1 MTNSLLEIKVRKDL
15 NKWFGI
21 FALFMSFNSILFFR
35 TNISIVVFLL
45 ILFQFTPKFNFFSI
59 EKPAQRIVLLIIIGI
74 LTSFWDTSTENL
86 LHASKSIQ
94 VLPNYLYWMI
104 LVIILINLRFDL
116 NWYIIAR
123 YLSIGLVFT
132 LIIYFFRKGISLPF
146 IKNNTPNSY
155 SFILICFS
163 AISVTYI
170 GDKYNKTFAL
180 ILLALLVLSVLVI
193 ERRAGTTLVLLS
205 SLAALYLKRVK
216 IQFMLPPI
224 IVFVIMFILIQ
235 LSAVENII
243 YNQSPRIHELIYESE
258 EITKTDQ
265 SYLTRRLMIERGLVI
280 FEENP
285 LTGIGLNNYANIKV
299 VNTEGNFEGADLVL
313 NKLEDEH
320 VSAHNSYLL
329 VLVEG
334 GLLLLIPIVIL
345 FIFILYHFII
355 HYNKR
360 TQIEN
365 AYFWSFIAVV
375 IHLYFIAEIV
385 NVYAWFLFGC
395 VAAITT
401 RVSDLKVNRA
411 KK

>member
-1 MTNSLLEIKVRKDL
+1 MANSLLEIKVKKDL
-15 NKWFGI
+15 NKWFGY

-35 TNISIVVFLL
+35 TNISMVVFLL
-45 ILFQFTPKFNFFSI
+45 ILFQFAPKFNFFSI

-74 LTSFWDTSTENL
+74 LTSFWDTSAENL
-86 LHASKSIQ
+86 LNSSKSMQ

-104 LVIILINLRFDL
+104 MVIILINLRFDL
-116 NWYIIAR
+116 NWLNIAR
-123 YLSIGLVFT
+123 YVSIGLIFT

-155 SFILICFS
+155 SFVLICFS
-163 AISVTYI
+163 AITISYI
-170 GDKYNKTFAL
+170 GMKYNKMYAL
-180 ILLALLVLSVLVI
+180 IVLTLLVLSVLVI
-193 ERRAGTTLVLLS
+193 ERRAGTVLVLLS
-205 SLAALYLKRVK
+205 SLAALYLKRIK
-216 IQFMLPPI
+216 IQFMFPPL
-224 IVFVIMFILIQ
+224 IVFIIMFILIQ
-235 LSAVENII
+235 LSVVENAI

-280 FEENP
+280 FSDNP

-334 GLLLLIPIVIL
+334 GLLLLIPIIIL
-345 FIFILYHFII
+345 FTFILYHFVID
-355 HYNKR
+355 YNKR
-360 TQIEN
+360 SQIEN
-365 AYFWSFIAVV
+365 SYFWSFLAVI

-395 VAAITT
+395 VAAICTKINDEKNKQLT
-401 RVSDLKVNRA
+401 L
-411 KK
+411 